1 MGMQAFETTQEIA
14 LVVDADA
21 ELAHWRS
28 GFRELPHCRS
38 LRWDEVKPA
47 LKLGIDACLKAN
59 GRDLTEMVEELETR
73 YQRTGNESRLSW
85 SQAREIVAIVWVR
98 IWEQS
103 RSRPA
108 TAALAPVPAGRMS
121 MGLRAR

>member
-1 MGMQAFETTQEIA
+1 M
-14 LVVDADA
+14 VDADA

-59 GRDLTEMVEELETR
+59 GRDLTEMVEELEIR
-73 YQRTGNESRLSW
+73 YQRIGNESRLNW
-85 SQAREIVAIVWVR
+85 SQARELVAIVWVR

-103 RSRPA
+103 RNRA
-108 TAALAPVPAGRMS
+108 TSAAPAPVAVGRMS
-121 MGLRAR
+121 LGLRAG

>member
-1 MGMQAFETTQEIA
+1 MGMHAFETTQEIA

-47 LKLGIDACLKAN
+47 LKLGIDACLKAQ
-59 GRDLTEMVEELETR
+59 GRDLTEMLDELEAR
-73 YQRTGNESRLSW
+73 YRRTGHESRLDW
-85 SQAREIVAIVWVR
+85 SQALELVAMVWVR
-98 IWEQS
+98 IWD
-103 RSRPA
+103 RRRN
-108 TAALAPVPAGRMS
+108 TKVAPLPPVAVDRLPL
-121 MGLRAR
+121 GLRVR